1 MALPLWVSLPVTR
14 GHSEGPDGM
23 LSSAPQKRPACGH
36 LGWALPGTQ
45 RSDQVQQVGS
55 SQPGPLPEPLKLWG
69 DSWGL

>member
-23 LSSAPQKRPACGH
+23 LSSAPRKRPACGH

-45 RSDQVQQVGS
+45 VR
-55 SQPGPLPEPLKLWG
+55 PGTAGGELTARAP
-69 DSWGL
+69 S